1 LGLSNRRERDLLE
14 LRRGEHPVLV
24 QKSTD
29 HPITL
34 GDASCQLEESIGTS
48 TPATRTTLTT
58 DSDSM
63 SGAAFAATSGTAVQ
77 FRIHAFIPSMSA
89 CSDDPPGGAATCMFS
104 SFRRVVCMNDPMR
117 DPVLDP

>member
-1 LGLSNRRERDLLE
+1 
-14 LRRGEHPVLV
+14 VLV
-24 QKSTD
+24 QESTD

-34 GDASCQLEESIGTS
+34 GNATRQLEESIGTS
-48 TPATRTTLTT
+48 TPAMRTRLMT
-58 DSDSM
+58 DSGSM

-77 FRIHAFIPSMSA
+77 FRIHALSLPMSA
-89 CSDDPPGGAATCMFS
+89 CGDDPLGGATSCVFS